1 MALRPYPSRSAFIER
16 GRHISGASNNTSWVY
31 LDSLGDAWH
40 EVQIFLLL
48 ELEHTRIEEGVR
60 EDKLDGDLQQQEEEH
75 LQGVHQVPAPPKH
88 EASRPRSATP
98 ARGQAIK
105 LICVYYRRIHR
116 LQYADMQ

>member
-16 GRHISGASNNTSWVY
+16 GRHAGRFKTSWVY

-40 EVQIFLLL
+40 EGHIFLLL

-98 ARGQAIK
+98 ARGQAIIK
-105 LICVYYRRIHR
+105 LICVYCRRIHR